1 MTPANGSVDPIELS
15 VIVPALDEAEV
26 LPDLLADLHGQQG
39 VRLEVL
45 VADGGS
51 FDATATLAAAAGAR
65 VIAAPRGRGAQM
77 NAAARLARGPMLL
90 FLHADSR
97 LPDPH
102 LLAGALHALETAGR
116 EGTPVA
122 GHFPLCFD
130 RRTDRNRLGYRY
142 LEEKSTLNREQTIN
156 GDQGLLLAAPFFAR
170 LGGFDESLPFLEDQ
184 RIAARIRACGRW
196 LTLPGRLHTSAR
208 RFEAEGFHRRYL
220 LMGLIMTMHS
230 LGREEFFAQAPQVY
244 RVQRQTGRLL
254 LSPYFRLLRSLA
266 RHHWGLRG
274 TGTTVLRL
282 GGYLRVNLWQLFFFG
297 DVLLRPLLGPGR
309 SPLLGLHE
317 RLRARLPAR
326 DRVVWLPVD
335 ALLGLGGALFVLGV
349 LAPWFRL
356 VDGRADGDQP

>member
-1 MTPANGSVDPIELS
+1 MPANGSADPIELS
-15 VIVPALDEAEV
+15 VIVPTLDEAEV
-26 LPDLLADLHGQQG
+26 LPGLLADLHGQQG

-51 FDATATLAAAAGAR
+51 TDATAAVAAAAGAR

-77 NAAARLARGPMLL
+77 NAAARLAQGSMLL

-102 LLAGALHALETAGR
+102 LLAGALRALQGASRTDAN
-116 EGTPVA
+116 VA

-130 RRTDRNRLGYRY
+130 RRDDRNRLGYRY

-170 LGGFDESLPFLEDQ
+170 LGGFDEGLPFLEDQ
-184 RIAARIRACGRW
+184 RIAARIRSCGRW

-208 RFEAEGFHRRYL
+208 RFETEGFHRRYL
-220 LMGLIMTMHS
+220 LMGLIMVMHS
-230 LGREEFFAQAPQVY
+230 LGREEFFARAPQVY

-282 GGYLRVNLWQLFFFG
+282 GGYLRANLWQLFFFG

-309 SPLLGLHE
+309 SPLLGLHD
-317 RLRARLPAR
+317 RLRAWLPAR

>member
-1 MTPANGSVDPIELS
+1 MKPANDTLAPPELS
-15 VIVPALDEAEV
+15 VIVPTLDEAEV
-26 LPDLLADLHGQQG
+26 LPGLLADLHGQQG

-51 FDATATLAAAAGAR
+51 LDATAALAAAAGAR

-102 LLAGALHALETAGR
+102 LLAGALRALETAGQT
-116 EGTPVA
+116 GTPVA

-130 RRTDRNRLGYRY
+130 RRTDRHCLGYRY
-142 LEEKSTLNREQTIN
+142 LEEKSALNREQTIN

-208 RFEAEGFHRRYL
+208 RFETEGFLRRYL
-220 LMGLIMTMHS
+220 LMGLIMAMHS

-254 LSPYFRLLRSLA
+254 LTPYFRLLHSLA
-266 RHHWGLRG
+266 RHHWGLHT
-274 TGTTVLRL
+274 TGTTLLRL
-282 GGYLRVNLWQLFFFG
+282 GGYLRANLWQLFFFV
-297 DVLLRPLLGPGR
+297 DVLLRPLLRPGR
-309 SPLLGLHE
+309 YPLIGLHD
-317 RLRARLPAR
+317 RLRAWLPAR
-326 DRVVWLPVD
+326 GRVMWLPLD
-335 ALLGLGGALFVLGV
+335 ALLGLGGALFVLAV
-349 LAPWFRL
+349 LAPWYRL
-356 VDGRADGDQP
+356 VDGRAEGDQP

>member
-1 MTPANGSVDPIELS
+1 MTPANDTLAPPELS

-26 LPDLLADLHGQQG
+26 LPGLLADLHGQQG

-51 FDATATLAAAAGAR
+51 TDATAALAAAAGAR
-65 VIAAPRGRGAQM
+65 VVAAPRGRGAQM

-102 LLAGALHALETAGR
+102 LLAGALRALETAGR
-116 EGTPVA
+116 EGVPVA
-122 GHFPLCFD
+122 GHFPLCFL
-130 RRTDRNRLGYRY
+130 RRTDTHRLGYRY

-208 RFEAEGFHRRYL
+208 RFESEGFHRRYL
-220 LMGLIMTMHS
+220 LMGLIMAMHS
-230 LGREEFFAQAPQVY
+230 LGREEFFARSPQVY
-244 RVQRQTGRLL
+244 RVQRETGRLL

-274 TGTTVLRL
+274 TGATLLRL
-282 GGYLRVNLWQLFFFG
+282 GCYLRANLWQLFFFV
-297 DVLLRPLLGPGR
+297 DVLLRPLFGSGR
-309 SPLLGLHE
+309 YPLLGLHD
-317 RLRARLPAR
+317 RLRAWLPAG
-326 DRVVWLPVD
+326 DRAVWLPLD
-335 ALLGLGGALFVLGV
+335 ALLGLGCTLFSLCVLT
-349 LAPWFRL
+349 PWFRL